1 MKLVPKLTHP
11 CDQDWSAMTGD
22 DKCRFCSQCQ
32 LHVHNLS
39 AMTPDEQGV
48 VMELPGRKCVAM
60 VQNAKAIE
68 VRSGTWLLIHRM
80 TRPLRAVA
88 ALVAIVLPLGI
99 SSCAS
104 PRASSQSSPPA
115 ESCATTNFQ
124 PLKIDGKVIAGGIMP
139 PPTWW
144 QRLKGVFRK

>member
-11 CDQDWSAMTGD
+11 CDQNWSAMTGD

-39 AMTPDEQGV
+39 AMTADEQSAV
-48 VMELPGRKCVAM
+48 ISLPGRKCVAM
-60 VQNAKAIE
+60 VQDAKAIE

-80 TRPLRAVA
+80 VRPFRAAA
-88 ALVAIVLPLGI
+88 ALMAIVLPLGI

-104 PRASSQSSPPA
+104 PQVVPPSTPASGA
-115 ESCATTNFQ
+115 CETTNVQ
-124 PLKIDGKVIAGGIMP
+124 PLKVDGKVIAGGLMP
-139 PPTWW
+139 TPTWW
-144 QRLKGVFRK
+144 QRLKGAFRK